1 MVWNCLRAIRRARA
15 LKRNSLAVT
24 WMKVR
29 AEEEAMVDAMLSLGG
44 WALVGALIY
53 FSERWAE
60 REREF
65 FGHGDVRWGRLE

>member
-1 MVWNCLRAIRRARA
+1 MDGGG
-15 LKRNSLAVT
+15 
-24 WMKVR
+24 
-29 AEEEAMVDAMLSLGG
+29 EEEAAMLDVVLSIGG

-65 FGHGDVRWGRLE
+65 FGHGDVQWGRLE

>member
-1 MVWNCLRAIRRARA
+1 M
-15 LKRNSLAVT
+15 T
-24 WMKVR
+24 VR
-29 AEEEAMVDAMLSLGG
+29 AEEATMVDAMLSLGG

-65 FGHGDVRWGRLE
+65 FRDGDVRWGRLE

>member
-1 MVWNCLRAIRRARA
+1 
-15 LKRNSLAVT
+15 
-24 WMKVR
+24 
-29 AEEEAMVDAMLSLGG
+29 MVDVMVSIGG

-65 FGHGDVRWGRLE
+65 FGNGDVRWERLE